1 VTPHVPDT
9 RGVLELLGLLLL
21 AWLIVATLIVP
32 AIKELRHVLRRL
44 RLARDLES
52 ARTSTTHRDVGR
64 PRVRLR
70 LARLPRRANGHP
82 PVDLSAMHEL
92 SPPDGRLDVARAARI
107 DRVVGVTLR
116 GRHKE

>member
-1 VTPHVPDT
+1 MIPRVPDT
-9 RGVLELLGLLLL
+9 RAVLELLGLVLL
-21 AWLIVATLIVP
+21 AWLVVATLIVP

-44 RLARDLES
+44 RLARDLDA
-52 ARTSTTHRDVGR
+52 ARTSTTHGDEGR
-64 PRVRLR
+64 PRVPRR

-92 SPPDGRLDVARAARI
+92 PAPDAGVDVGRAARI
-107 DRVVGVTLR
+107 DRVLGVTLR